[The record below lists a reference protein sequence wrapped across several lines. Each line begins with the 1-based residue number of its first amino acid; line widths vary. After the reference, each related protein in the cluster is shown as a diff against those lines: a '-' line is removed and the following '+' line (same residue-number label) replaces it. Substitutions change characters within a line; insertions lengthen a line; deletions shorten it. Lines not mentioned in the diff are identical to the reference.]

1 MLSLGFSN
9 SQEVFNEENDYVL
22 MKQNPLQFFGGDTKN
37 AASSFRIF
45 FGHTHICGILSPR
58 KSILRWDRKKTD
70 CTYLQ
75 IKIAADFIKVF
86 QPKCPFLAGNFK
98 EGTLIFGYLP
108 YAYPKDLK
116 FSISK
121 SVLKGCEEVK
131 KKDKHID
138 LTKFNI
144 YCLNNKVPK
153 KQKSF
158 IS

>member
-1 MLSLGFSN
+1 MQQVPF
-9 SQEVFNEENDYVL
+9 E
-22 MKQNPLQFFGGDTKN
+22 FFLATPIF
-37 AASSFRIF
+37 AVYETLPSS
-45 FGHTHICGILSPR
+45 ILSPR

-144 YCLNNKVPK
+144 YCLTIKYPKNKRALFPK
-153 KQKSF
+153 
-158 IS
+158 